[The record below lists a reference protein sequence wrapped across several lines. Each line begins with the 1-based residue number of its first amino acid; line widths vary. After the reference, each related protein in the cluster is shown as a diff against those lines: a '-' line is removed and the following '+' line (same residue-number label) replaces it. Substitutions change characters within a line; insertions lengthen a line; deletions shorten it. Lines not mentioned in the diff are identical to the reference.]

1 MKVICDIELCQ
12 GHGRCEA
19 MAPDIFNLNENGYLE
34 QEVIQVPPGL
44 EEQAR
49 LGAESCPEEILTIVE
64 D

>member
-19 MAPDIFNLNENGYLE
+19 LAPEVYTLDENGYLKT
-34 QEVIQVPPGL
+34 EVIEVPAGL

-49 LGAESCPEEILTIVE
+49 IGAESCPEEILKIIE

>member
-1 MKVICDIELCQ
+1 MRAICNTELCQ

-19 MAPDIFNLNENGYLE
+19 LAPEVYTLDENGYLVTE
-34 QEVIQVPPGL
+34 TIEVPPGL

-49 LGAESCPEEILTIVE
+49 LGAESCPEQCISIVE

>member
-1 MKVICDIELCQ
+1 MKVICDIEHCQ

-19 MAPDIFNLNENGYLE
+19 MAPDVFTLNENGYLE

>member
-1 MKVICDIELCQ
+1 MKGDLDHEICQ

-19 MAPDIFNLNENGYLE
+19 LAPEVYTLDENGYLKTA
-34 QEVIQVPPGL
+34 VIEVPPGL

-49 LGAESCPEEILTIVE
+49 IGAECCPEEILKIVE

>member
-1 MKVICDIELCQ
+1 MKVICNAELCQ

-19 MAPDIFNLNENGYLE
+19 LAPEVYTLDENGFL
-34 QEVIQVPPGL
+34 QTEVITVPTGL

-49 LGAESCPEEILTIVE
+49 IGAESCPEDILKIVE

>member
-1 MKVICDIELCQ
+1 MQAICDKSLCQ

-19 MAPDIFNLNENGYLE
+19 MAPEVYKLDPNGYLDAE
-34 QEVIQVPPGL
+34 ITEVPAGL

-49 LGAESCPEEILTIVE
+49 LGADSCPEQAITIVE